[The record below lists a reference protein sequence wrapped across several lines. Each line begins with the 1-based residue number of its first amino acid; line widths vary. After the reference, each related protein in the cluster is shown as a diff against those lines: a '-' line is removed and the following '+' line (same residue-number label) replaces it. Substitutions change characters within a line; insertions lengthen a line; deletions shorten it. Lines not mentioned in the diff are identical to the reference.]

1 MDVVDNNDFL
11 LMFLYL
17 VVENNTSL
25 DFTWMLWIIMTSL
38 MFFMYLLWKTRF
50 TFYMN
55 VVDNNDF
62 LFMYLVVENNI

>member
-11 LMFLYL
+11 
-17 VVENNTSL
+17 
-25 DFTWMLWIIMTSL
+25 
-38 MFFMYLLWKTRF
+38 FMYLVLKTICILVVVDNNDFQCIWLFKTRF

-62 LFMYLVVENNI
+62 LFLYLVVENNI